1 MGVAGD
7 KKYHFGQHIQSKS
20 NNSVFIP
27 APRHPQFG
35 FRRGGGPEEGNLK
48 GIIPLGFPSSGVLAL
63 MLGHL
68 AAVVFEY
75 GGQHDVDRVQGLLHI
90 AYGAVDDQ
98 GA

>member
-35 FRRGGGPEEGNLK
+35 F
-48 GIIPLGFPSSGVLAL
+48 PSSGVRAL

-68 AAVVFEY
+68 AAVIFEH
-75 GGQHDVDRVQGLLHI
+75 GGQHDVDRVQGLLYI
-90 AYGAVDDQ
+90 AYGAVDD
-98 GA
+98 